1 MAIYKRGKVYWFSFI
16 WNGQRVQE
24 STKQK
29 NRAAAR
35 DIESAYRTRLAKGEV
50 GINEPKPV
58 PTFTEFAK
66 WFKEKMEADHANK
79 RKTLLYYTTCLKH
92 LTAFPGF
99 QRARLDEVRAP
110 MISDYI
116 ELRRKAKRSG
126 GRIIKVATINRD
138 LETLRRLLRLAQ
150 EQEKVS
156 VIPRISRLP
165 GEEARDRV
173 VSHLEEASYLAAC
186 CPLLRDVATLLLDTG
201 LRVDEALCLEWPHV
215 HDKYVHIPRG
225 KSKNAIRDVFVS
237 TRVRELLRMR
247 HDAQGR
253 PVVGWVFSASTRS
266 GRVESLKS
274 QHRKALQVSGVP
286 PFVLHSL
293 RHTCLT
299 RLGEVGCDPFT
310 LCKLA
315 GHSSVKISEKYI
327 HLSNERGVNAVA
339 NLEQYNL
346 RKERELAASTTL
358 Q

>member
-1 MAIYKRGKVYWFSFI
+1 MAIYKRGKTYWFSFVF
-16 WNGQRVQE
+16 NGQRVQQT
-24 STKQK
+24 TKQK

-35 DIESAYRTRLAKGEV
+35 DIESAYRTKLAKGEV
-50 GINEPKPV
+50 GISQPKII
-58 PTFTEFAK
+58 PTFLAFAK
-66 WFKEKMEADHANK
+66 WFEEKMKADHANK
-79 RKTLLYYTTCLKH
+79 PKTLAYYTTCLKH
-92 LTAFPGF
+92 LTAFPDF
-99 QRARLDEVRAP
+99 QRARLDDVRAP
-110 MISDYI
+110 LISEYI
-116 ELRRKAKRSG
+116 AWRRKAKRSG
-126 GRIIKVATINRD
+126 GRTIKVATINRD

-150 EQEKVS
+150 EHERVS

-201 LRVDEALCLEWPHV
+201 LRVDEALGLEWPHV

-225 KSKNAIRDVFVS
+225 KSKNAVRDVFVS
-237 TRVRELLRMR
+237 SRVRELLRMR
-247 HDAQGR
+247 HETQGR
-253 PVVGWVFSASTRS
+253 PTVGWVFTGSTQS

-274 QHRKALQVSGVP
+274 HHRKALQVSGVP

-299 RLGEVGCDPFT
+299 RLGETGCDPFT

-315 GHSSVKISEKYI
+315 GHSSVKISERYI

-339 NLEQYNL
+339 SLEQ
-346 RKERELAASTTL
+346 
-358 Q
+358 